1 MLKCVASSCFVRCL
15 EKPFGIKEPKDMNPE
30 VDAVYYDVV
39 YETEDIEPKLVKIK
53 RSWKWTY

>member
-1 MLKCVASSCFVRCL
+1 
-15 EKPFGIKEPKDMNPE
+15 MNPE

-39 YETEDIEPKLVKIK
+39 YETGDIEPKLVKIK